1 MGYISSRPSTIRKD
15 NASLL
20 STEKAAKFPAGPTSS
35 SPGPTLLMQ
44 VMTAVR
50 VVPKEK
56 FIRWADA
63 QSGGVR

>member
-44 VMTAVR
+44 VITAVR

-56 FIRWADA
+56 FAQSVDA
-63 QSGGVR
+63 QSGGAK